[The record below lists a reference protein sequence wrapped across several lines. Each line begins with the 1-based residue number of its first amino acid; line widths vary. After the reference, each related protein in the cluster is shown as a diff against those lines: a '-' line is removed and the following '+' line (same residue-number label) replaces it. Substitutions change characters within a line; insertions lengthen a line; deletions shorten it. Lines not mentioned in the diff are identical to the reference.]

1 MSLLTVEVEIDHG
14 KLTPK
19 EPHLLPETGR
29 GLLTVLAPSTNE
41 ASVRQRVQLPLVQ
54 CRAEIVIDPTK
65 GDLDASAWDGYP
77 VIRAH
82 GGPRITTAL
91 VREIE
96 GMIS

>member
-29 GLLTVLAPSTNE
+29 GLLTVLAP
-41 ASVRQRVQLPLVQ
+41 AA
-54 CRAEIVIDPTK
+54 AEGGTQQAVTVTGP
-65 GDLDASAWDGYP
+65 DGHP
-77 VIRAH
+77 VIRTP
-82 GGPRITTAL
+82 GGVITAAM

-96 GMIS
+96 GLVP